1 MATGTLGNWREGQIV
16 VVPHAWR
23 GDGLLRDM
31 PVEMQCH
38 IEAGLRVMYADL
50 LAQPVPD
57 YLLTFIREFEVK
69 QEGSRCGG

>member
-1 MATGTLGNWREGQIV
+1 
-16 VVPHAWR
+16 
-23 GDGLLRDM
+23 
-31 PVEMQCH
+31 MQCH

-50 LAQPVPD
+50 LAQPVPA

>member
-1 MATGTLGNWREGQIV
+1 
-16 VVPHAWR
+16 
-23 GDGLLRDM
+23 M

-38 IEAGLRVMYADL
+38 ILAGLRAMYADL